1 MVLAK
6 TPGQVLFDL
15 LLLIEAA
22 IQDLAQLKET
32 QVLFGSF
39 LHEVYLCSFEK

>member
-6 TPGQVLFDL
+6 TPGQVQFDL

-22 IQDLAQLKET
+22 IKDLAQLIKET

-39 LHEVYLCSFEK
+39 LHEV

>member
-1 MVLAK
+1 MVLIK
-6 TPGQVLFDL
+6 TPDQVLFDL

-22 IQDLAQLKET
+22 VQDLAQLIKET

-39 LHEVYLCSFEK
+39 LHEVYPCVF